1 MWENKS
7 VLITGGTG
15 YLGRAL
21 IDYLSVKHCKRIIA
35 YARDP
40 HKHEELKRDFFHVT
54 ALRSFMGDILDKER
68 LNMAMKGVDICI
80 HTAALKSI
88 ASAEYNPSE
97 AYSINVAGTHNILA
111 ACHKNK
117 VRMTFLSTDKA
128 VNPTTHYGKTK
139 ALAESLTLNYNYYS
153 TLFSAVRYGNVMG
166 STGSVLPLFQ
176 DLAKKKSPLPITDPE
191 MTRFWMSKKQA
202 VRMVELSL
210 TYPPGSLVV
219 GHSPT
224 FKVVDLAATVHQ
236 RLPRP
241 VIGVKPNEKIHEILI
256 SKEELPRAQRYKDH
270 YLIEPAVSYD
280 DSIVYHIKGTPVT
293 EEYTS
298 DNRKDRL
305 TRSEIRDYINPPNQA
320 FRDDRSRYQNGK
332 QSVAQQS
339 SNPRE
344 VSPRV

>member
-7 VLITGGTG
+7 ILITGGTG

-35 YARDP
+35 FARDP
-40 HKHEELKRDFFHVT
+40 HKHEELKRDFFHV
-54 ALRSFMGDILDKER
+54 ANLRSFMGDIRDQDR
-68 LNMAMKGVDICI
+68 LNMAMEGVDICI

-88 ASAEYNPSE
+88 SSAEYNPSE
-97 AYSINVAGTHNILA
+97 AYTINVYGTHNVLS

-117 VRMTFLSTDKA
+117 ARMTFISTDKA
-128 VNPTTHYGKTK
+128 VNATTHYGKTK

-191 MTRFWMSKKQA
+191 MTRFWMTKEQA
-202 VRMVELSL
+202 VKMVELSL

-241 VIGVKPNEKIHEILI
+241 VIGVKPNEKISEILI

-280 DSIVYHIKGTPVT
+280 DSISYQVKGSPVT
-293 EEYTS
+293 EPYTS

-305 TRSEIRDYINPPNQA
+305 TRIQINGYIHPPNKT
-320 FRDDRSRYQNGK
+320 FRDNRSRHSDGFKGTEK
-332 QSVAQQS
+332 QPPDAGEAS
-339 SNPRE
+339 PE
-344 VSPRV
+344 V

>member
-35 YARDP
+35 FARDP
-40 HKHEELKRDFFHVT
+40 HKHEELKRDFFHV
-54 ALRSFMGDILDKER
+54 ANLRSFMGDIRDQDR
-68 LNMAMKGVDICI
+68 LNLAMEGVDICI
-80 HTAALKSI
+80 HAAALKSI
-88 ASAEYNPSE
+88 SSAEYNPSE
-97 AYSINVAGTHNILA
+97 AYTINVAGTHNVLA

-117 VRMTFLSTDKA
+117 ARMTFISTDKA
-128 VNPTTHYGKTK
+128 VNATTHYGKTK

-176 DLAKKKSPLPITDPE
+176 DLAKKKSPLPITHND
-191 MTRFWMSKKQA
+191 MTRFWITKEQA
-202 VRMVELSL
+202 AKMIELSL
-210 TYPPGSLVV
+210 TYPPGALVV

-224 FKVVDLAATVHQ
+224 FKIVDLAATIHQ

-280 DSIVYHIKGTPVT
+280 DSISYQVKGSPVSA
-293 EEYTS
+293 EYTS
-298 DNRKDRL
+298 DSSKDRL
-305 TRSEIRDYINPPNQA
+305 TRSDIRELINPLYKA
-320 FRDDRSRYQNGK
+320 FSDKRSRYQDGHNGTPW
-332 QSVAQQS
+332 QS
-339 SNPRE
+339 PDPGK
-344 VSPRV
+344 VSPGV